1 MQNPI
6 EIKAKTLEEALI
18 QASIALNCPI
28 INLQYEVIQTPSKGF
43 LNIGKK
49 EAIIL
54 VGVKES
60 VKEVK
65 EESVKETNTKE
76 NHQNNIEE
84 KKQKLETETPQ
95 EEIITPKPPKKNLKE
110 ESHNGDKLHEIKQ
123 ELKDL
128 FSHLPYKINKIIT
141 PKPPKKNLKEE
152 SHNGDKLHEI
162 KQELKDLFS
171 HLPYKIN
178 KVEVSFYEPGVLL
191 INIDGED
198 SALLIGEKGYRY
210 KALSYLLFNW
220 IHPTYGYSI
229 RLEISTFLQNQ
240 EKVMEAQLQSVIMT
254 VHEVGKG
261 QMKAP
266 DGVLTYIA
274 LKKLRKAFPNKYVS
288 IKTNLN
294 DEKYIVIN
302 DFNNE

>member
-43 LNIGKK
+43 LSIGKK

-54 VGVKES
+54 AGVKES

-65 EESVKETNTKE
+65 EESVKENHQ

-95 EEIITPKPPKKNLKE
+95 EER
-110 ESHNGDKLHEIKQ
+110 
-123 ELKDL
+123 
-128 FSHLPYKINKIIT
+128 IT

-178 KVEVSFYEPGVLL
+178 KVEVSLYEPGVLL

-220 IHPTYGYSI
+220 IHPAYGYSI

-240 EKVMEAQLQSVIMT
+240 EKVMEAQLQSTIMT

>member
-54 VGVKES
+54 VGVKET
-60 VKEVK
+60 KEN
-65 EESVKETNTKE
+65 SLKETNTKE
-76 NHQNNIEE
+76 IHQSAEE
-84 KKQKLETETPQ
+84 KKQNSETETPQ
-95 EEIITPKPPKKNLKE
+95 EERITPKPPKKN
-110 ESHNGDKLHEIKQ
+110 
-123 ELKDL
+123 
-128 FSHLPYKINKIIT
+128 P
-141 PKPPKKNLKEE
+141 KEE

-178 KVEVSFYEPGVLL
+178 KVEVSLYEPGVLL
-191 INIDGED
+191 IDIDGED

-240 EKVMEAQLQSVIMT
+240 EKVMEVQLQSVIMT

>member
-1 MQNPI
+1 MQNFI

-43 LNIGKK
+43 LNIIGKK

-54 VGVKES
+54 AGVKES

-76 NHQNNIEE
+76 IHQSAEE

-95 EEIITPKPPKKNLKE
+95 EER
-110 ESHNGDKLHEIKQ
+110 
-123 ELKDL
+123 
-128 FSHLPYKINKIIT
+128 IT

-178 KVEVSFYEPGVLL
+178 KVEVSLYEPGVLL
-191 INIDGED
+191 IDIDGED

-220 IHPTYGYSI
+220 IHPAYGYSI

-240 EKVMEAQLQSVIMT
+240 EKVMEAQLQSTIMT

>member
-43 LNIGKK
+43 LSIGKK

-54 VGVKES
+54 AGIKES
-60 VKEVK
+60 VKETK

-76 NHQNNIEE
+76 IHQSAEE
-84 KKQKLETETPQ
+84 KKQNLETETPQ
-95 EEIITPKPPKKNLKE
+95 EEKITPKPPKKNLKE
-110 ESHNGDKLHEIKQ
+110 ESHGE
-123 ELKDL
+123 
-128 FSHLPYKINKIIT
+128 
-141 PKPPKKNLKEE
+141 
-152 SHNGDKLHEI
+152 DKLHEI

-178 KVEVSFYEPGVLL
+178 KVEVSLYEPGVLL
-191 INIDGED
+191 IDIDGED

-240 EKVMEAQLQSVIMT
+240 EKVMEAQLQSTIMT
-254 VHEVGKG
+254 AHEVGKG

>member
-43 LNIGKK
+43 LSIGKK

-54 VGVKES
+54 AGVKES

-95 EEIITPKPPKKNLKE
+95 EEKITPKPPKK
-110 ESHNGDKLHEIKQ
+110 
-123 ELKDL
+123 
-128 FSHLPYKINKIIT
+128 T
-141 PKPPKKNLKEE
+141 LKEE

-178 KVEVSFYEPGVLL
+178 KVEVSLYEPGVLL
-191 INIDGED
+191 IDIDGED

-220 IHPTYGYSI
+220 IHPAYGYSI

-240 EKVMEAQLQSVIMT
+240 EKVMEAQLQSMIMT

>member
-1 MQNPI
+1 MQNFI

-54 VGVKES
+54 ASVKES
-60 VKEVK
+60 VKAVK
-65 EESVKETNTKE
+65 EESVKETHTKE
-76 NHQNNIEE
+76 IHQNHQNNIEE

-128 FSHLPYKINKIIT
+128 FSHLPYKINK
-141 PKPPKKNLKEE
+141 
-152 SHNGDKLHEI
+152 
-162 KQELKDLFS
+162 
-171 HLPYKIN
+171 
-178 KVEVSFYEPGVLL
+178 VEVSLYEPGVLL
-191 INIDGED
+191 IDIDGED

-220 IHPTYGYSI
+220 IHPTYGYNI

-240 EKVMEAQLQSVIMT
+240 EKVMEVQLQSTIMT

-266 DGVLTYIA
+266 NGVLTYIA

>member
-18 QASIALNCPI
+18 QASISLNCPI
-28 INLQYEVIQTPSKGF
+28 INLQYEVIQMPSKGF

-54 VGVKES
+54 VGIKET
-60 VKEVK
+60 KEN
-65 EESVKETNTKE
+65 SLKETNAKE

-84 KKQKLETETPQ
+84 KKQLEIETLQ
-95 EEIITPKPPKKNLKE
+95 EEKITPKPPKKTPKE
-110 ESHNGDKLHEIKQ
+110 EPYHEDKLHAIKQ
-123 ELKDL
+123 ELKEL
-128 FSHLPYKINKIIT
+128 FSHLPYKI
-141 PKPPKKNLKEE
+141 
-152 SHNGDKLHEI
+152 H
-162 KQELKDLFS
+162 
-171 HLPYKIN
+171 
-178 KVEVSFYEPGVLL
+178 KVEVSLYEPGVLL
-191 INIDGED
+191 IDIDGED

-220 IHPTYGYSI
+220 IHPAYGYSI

-240 EKVMEAQLQSVIMT
+240 EKVMDTQLQSVIMT

>member
-1 MQNPI
+1 MQNFI

-54 VGVKES
+54 ASVKES
-60 VKEVK
+60 VKAVK
-65 EESVKETNTKE
+65 EESVKETHTKE
-76 NHQNNIEE
+76 IHQNHQNNIEE

-128 FSHLPYKINKIIT
+128 FSHLPYKINK
-141 PKPPKKNLKEE
+141 
-152 SHNGDKLHEI
+152 
-162 KQELKDLFS
+162 
-171 HLPYKIN
+171 
-178 KVEVSFYEPGVLL
+178 VEVSLYKPGVLL
-191 INIDGED
+191 IDIDGED

-220 IHPTYGYSI
+220 IHPTYGYNI

-240 EKVMEAQLQSVIMT
+240 EKVMEVQLQSTIMT

-266 DGVLTYIA
+266 NGVLTYIA

>member
-1 MQNPI
+1 MQNFI

-43 LNIGKK
+43 LSIGKK

-54 VGVKES
+54 AGVKES

-76 NHQNNIEE
+76 IHQSAEE
-84 KKQKLETETPQ
+84 KKQSLEIETPQ
-95 EEIITPKPPKKNLKE
+95 EEIITPKLSKKNPKE
-110 ESHNGDKLHEIKQ
+110 ESHNEDKLHEIQ
-123 ELKDL
+123 
-128 FSHLPYKINKIIT
+128 
-141 PKPPKKNLKEE
+141 
-152 SHNGDKLHEI
+152 
-162 KQELKDLFS
+162 QELKDLFS

-191 INIDGED
+191 IDIDGED

>member
-6 EIKAKTLEEALI
+6 KIKAKTLEEALI

-43 LNIGKK
+43 LSIGKK

-54 VGVKES
+54 ASVKES
-60 VKEVK
+60 VKKVK

-76 NHQNNIEE
+76 IHQSAEE
-84 KKQKLETETPQ
+84 KKQSLETETPQ
-95 EEIITPKPPKKNLKE
+95 EEKITPKPPKKN
-110 ESHNGDKLHEIKQ
+110 
-123 ELKDL
+123 
-128 FSHLPYKINKIIT
+128 P
-141 PKPPKKNLKEE
+141 KEE

-178 KVEVSFYEPGVLL
+178 KVEVSLYEPGVLL
-191 INIDGED
+191 IDIDGED

-220 IHPTYGYSI
+220 IHPAYGYSI

-240 EKVMEAQLQSVIMT
+240 EKVMEAQLQSTIMT

>member
-1 MQNPI
+1 MQNFI

-43 LNIGKK
+43 LSIGKK

-54 VGVKES
+54 AGVKES

-76 NHQNNIEE
+76 IHQSAEE

-128 FSHLPYKINKIIT
+128 FSHLPYKINK
-141 PKPPKKNLKEE
+141 
-152 SHNGDKLHEI
+152 
-162 KQELKDLFS
+162 
-171 HLPYKIN
+171 
-178 KVEVSFYEPGVLL
+178 VEVSLYEPGVLL
-191 INIDGED
+191 IDIDGED

-240 EKVMEAQLQSVIMT
+240 EKVMEAQLQSTIMT

>member
-43 LNIGKK
+43 LSIGKK

-54 VGVKES
+54 AGVKES
-60 VKEVK
+60 AKEVK
-65 EESVKETNTKE
+65 EEGVKETNTKE
-76 NHQNNIEE
+76 IHQSAEE

-95 EEIITPKPPKKNLKE
+95 EEK
-110 ESHNGDKLHEIKQ
+110 
-123 ELKDL
+123 
-128 FSHLPYKINKIIT
+128 IT

-178 KVEVSFYEPGVLL
+178 KVEVSLYEPGVLL
-191 INIDGED
+191 IDIDGED

-220 IHPTYGYSI
+220 IHPAYGYSI

-240 EKVMEAQLQSVIMT
+240 EKVMEVQLQSTIMT

>member
-54 VGVKES
+54 ASVKES

-95 EEIITPKPPKKNLKE
+95 EERITPKPPKKNLKE
-110 ESHNGDKLHEIKQ
+110 ESHNE
-123 ELKDL
+123 
-128 FSHLPYKINKIIT
+128 
-141 PKPPKKNLKEE
+141 
-152 SHNGDKLHEI
+152 DKLHEI

-178 KVEVSFYEPGVLL
+178 KVEVSLYEPGVLL
-191 INIDGED
+191 IDIDGED

-274 LKKLRKAFPNKYVS
+274 LKKLQKAFPNKYVS

>member
-1 MQNPI
+1 MQNFI

-54 VGVKES
+54 AGVKES
-60 VKEVK
+60 VKEIQ
-65 EESVKETNTKE
+65 EESAKETNTKE
-76 NHQNNIEE
+76 THQSAEE
-84 KKQKLETETPQ
+84 KKQNSEIETPQ

-128 FSHLPYKINKIIT
+128 FSHLPYKINK
-141 PKPPKKNLKEE
+141 
-152 SHNGDKLHEI
+152 
-162 KQELKDLFS
+162 
-171 HLPYKIN
+171 
-178 KVEVSFYEPGVLL
+178 VEVSLYEPGVLL
-191 INIDGED
+191 IDIDGED

-220 IHPTYGYSI
+220 IHPAYGYNI

-240 EKVMEAQLQSVIMT
+240 EKVMDTQLQNTIMT

>member
-1 MQNPI
+1 MQNFI

-43 LNIGKK
+43 LSIGKK

-54 VGVKES
+54 AGVKET
-60 VKEVK
+60 KEN
-65 EESVKETNTKE
+65 SLKETSTKE
-76 NHQNNIEE
+76 NHQNHQNNTEE
-84 KKQKLETETPQ
+84 KKQLETETPQ
-95 EEIITPKPPKKNLKE
+95 EEK
-110 ESHNGDKLHEIKQ
+110 
-123 ELKDL
+123 
-128 FSHLPYKINKIIT
+128 IT

-178 KVEVSFYEPGVLL
+178 KVEVSLYEPGVLL

-220 IHPTYGYSI
+220 IHPAYGYSI

-240 EKVMEAQLQSVIMT
+240 EKVMEAQLQSTIMT

>member
-1 MQNPI
+1 MQNFI

-54 VGVKES
+54 AGVKES

-76 NHQNNIEE
+76 IHQSAEE
-84 KKQKLETETPQ
+84 KKQNSEIETPQ

-128 FSHLPYKINKIIT
+128 FSHLPYKINK
-141 PKPPKKNLKEE
+141 
-152 SHNGDKLHEI
+152 
-162 KQELKDLFS
+162 
-171 HLPYKIN
+171 
-178 KVEVSFYEPGVLL
+178 VEVSLYEPGVLL
-191 INIDGED
+191 IDIDGED
-198 SALLIGEKGYRY
+198 STLLIGEKGYRY

-220 IHPTYGYSI
+220 IHPAYGYNI

-240 EKVMEAQLQSVIMT
+240 EKVMDTQLQSTIMT

>member
-1 MQNPI
+1 MQNFI

-54 VGVKES
+54 AGVKES
-60 VKEVK
+60 VKEIQ
-65 EESVKETNTKE
+65 EESAKETNTKE
-76 NHQNNIEE
+76 THQSAEE
-84 KKQKLETETPQ
+84 KKQNSEIETPQ
-95 EEIITPKPPKKNLKE
+95 EEIT
-110 ESHNGDKLHEIKQ
+110 
-123 ELKDL
+123 
-128 FSHLPYKINKIIT
+128 T

-178 KVEVSFYEPGVLL
+178 KVEVSLYEPGVLL
-191 INIDGED
+191 IDIDGED

-220 IHPTYGYSI
+220 IHPAYGYNI

-240 EKVMEAQLQSVIMT
+240 EKVMDTQLQNTIMT

>member
-1 MQNPI
+1 MQNFI

-18 QASIALNCPI
+18 QASITLNCPI

-54 VGVKES
+54 ASVKES
-60 VKEVK
+60 VKVVK

-76 NHQNNIEE
+76 IHQSAEE

-95 EEIITPKPPKKNLKE
+95 EEIITPKPL
-110 ESHNGDKLHEIKQ
+110 
-123 ELKDL
+123 
-128 FSHLPYKINKIIT
+128 
-141 PKPPKKNLKEE
+141 KKNLKEE

-178 KVEVSFYEPGVLL
+178 KVEVSLYEPGVLL
-191 INIDGED
+191 IDIDGED

-220 IHPTYGYSI
+220 IHPTYGYNI

-240 EKVMEAQLQSVIMT
+240 EKVMEVQLQSTIMT

>member
-1 MQNPI
+1 MQNFI

-43 LNIGKK
+43 LSIGKK

-54 VGVKES
+54 AGVKEN
-60 VKEVK
+60 VKEVQ

-76 NHQNNIEE
+76 THQNAEE

-95 EEIITPKPPKKNLKE
+95 EEIITPKPPKKN
-110 ESHNGDKLHEIKQ
+110 
-123 ELKDL
+123 
-128 FSHLPYKINKIIT
+128 P
-141 PKPPKKNLKEE
+141 KEE

-178 KVEVSFYEPGVLL
+178 KVEVNLYEPGVLL
-191 INIDGED
+191 IDIDGED

-220 IHPTYGYSI
+220 IHPAYGYNI

-240 EKVMEAQLQSVIMT
+240 EKVMEAQLQSTIMT

>member
-1 MQNPI
+1 MQNFI

-43 LNIGKK
+43 LSIGKK

-54 VGVKES
+54 AGVKES
-60 VKEVK
+60 VKETK

-76 NHQNNIEE
+76 IHQSAEE
-84 KKQKLETETPQ
+84 KKQSLETETPQ
-95 EEIITPKPPKKNLKE
+95 EEKITPKPPKKN
-110 ESHNGDKLHEIKQ
+110 
-123 ELKDL
+123 
-128 FSHLPYKINKIIT
+128 P
-141 PKPPKKNLKEE
+141 KEE

-178 KVEVSFYEPGVLL
+178 KVEVSLYEPGVLL
-191 INIDGED
+191 IDIDGED

-220 IHPTYGYSI
+220 IHPAYGYSI

-240 EKVMEAQLQSVIMT
+240 EKVMETQLQSVIMT

>member
-1 MQNPI
+1 MQNFI

-60 VKEVK
+60 VKEIQ

-76 NHQNNIEE
+76 IHQSAEE
-84 KKQKLETETPQ
+84 KKQNSEIKTPQ
-95 EEIITPKPPKKNLKE
+95 EKITTPKPPKKNLKE
-110 ESHNGDKLHEIKQ
+110 ESHNGDKLHEI
-123 ELKDL
+123 E
-128 FSHLPYKINKIIT
+128 
-141 PKPPKKNLKEE
+141 
-152 SHNGDKLHEI
+152 
-162 KQELKDLFS
+162 QELKDLFS

-178 KVEVSFYEPGVLL
+178 KVEVSLYEPGVLL
-191 INIDGED
+191 IDIDGED

-220 IHPTYGYSI
+220 IHPAYGYNI

-240 EKVMEAQLQSVIMT
+240 EKVMDTQLQNTIMT

>member
-1 MQNPI
+1 MQNFI

-43 LNIGKK
+43 LSIGKK

-54 VGVKES
+54 AGVKES

-95 EEIITPKPPKKNLKE
+95 EERITPKPPKKNLKE

-123 ELKDL
+123 ELK
-128 FSHLPYKINKIIT
+128 
-141 PKPPKKNLKEE
+141 E
-152 SHNGDKLHEI
+152 
-162 KQELKDLFS
+162 LFS

-178 KVEVSFYEPGVLL
+178 KVEVSLYEPGVLL
-191 INIDGED
+191 IDIDGED

-240 EKVMEAQLQSVIMT
+240 EKVMDTQLQSTIMT

-294 DEKYIVIN
+294 DKKYIVIN

>member
-1 MQNPI
+1 MQNFI

-54 VGVKES
+54 AGVKES

-95 EEIITPKPPKKNLKE
+95 EERITPKPPKKNLKE
-110 ESHNGDKLHEIKQ
+110 ESH
-123 ELKDL
+123 
-128 FSHLPYKINKIIT
+128 S
-141 PKPPKKNLKEE
+141 
-152 SHNGDKLHEI
+152 GDKLHEI

-178 KVEVSFYEPGVLL
+178 KVEVSLYEPGVLL
-191 INIDGED
+191 IDIDGED

-220 IHPTYGYSI
+220 IHPAYGYSI

-240 EKVMEAQLQSVIMT
+240 EKVMEAQLQSTIMT

>member
-43 LNIGKK
+43 LSIGKK

-54 VGVKES
+54 AGVKET
-60 VKEVK
+60 KENSLKKTK
-65 EESVKETNTKE
+65 ENSLKETNTKE
-76 NHQNNIEE
+76 NHQNHQNNIEE
-84 KKQKLETETPQ
+84 KKQLETETPQ

-123 ELKDL
+123 ELK
-128 FSHLPYKINKIIT
+128 
-141 PKPPKKNLKEE
+141 E
-152 SHNGDKLHEI
+152 
-162 KQELKDLFS
+162 LFS

-178 KVEVSFYEPGVLL
+178 KVEVSLYEPGVLL

-220 IHPTYGYSI
+220 IHPAYGYSI

-240 EKVMEAQLQSVIMT
+240 EKVMEAQLQSTIMT

>member
-1 MQNPI
+1 MQNFI

-54 VGVKES
+54 ADVKES

-65 EESVKETNTKE
+65 EESVKEESAKE
-76 NHQNNIEE
+76 IHQSAEE
-84 KKQKLETETPQ
+84 KKQNLEIKTPQ
-95 EEIITPKPPKKNLKE
+95 EEIITPKP
-110 ESHNGDKLHEIKQ
+110 S
-123 ELKDL
+123 
-128 FSHLPYKINKIIT
+128 
-141 PKPPKKNLKEE
+141 KKNLKEE

-178 KVEVSFYEPGVLL
+178 KVEVSLYEPGVLL
-191 INIDGED
+191 IDIDGED

-220 IHPTYGYSI
+220 IHPAYGYNI

>member
-1 MQNPI
+1 MQNFI

-43 LNIGKK
+43 LSIGKK

-54 VGVKES
+54 AGVKES
-60 VKEVK
+60 VKEIK

-76 NHQNNIEE
+76 IHQNAEE
-84 KKQKLETETPQ
+84 KKQSLETETPQ
-95 EEIITPKPPKKNLKE
+95 EEIITPKPPKKN
-110 ESHNGDKLHEIKQ
+110 
-123 ELKDL
+123 
-128 FSHLPYKINKIIT
+128 P
-141 PKPPKKNLKEE
+141 KEE

-178 KVEVSFYEPGVLL
+178 KVEVSLYEPGVLL
-191 INIDGED
+191 IDIDGED

-220 IHPTYGYSI
+220 IHPAYGYSI

-240 EKVMEAQLQSVIMT
+240 EKVMEAQLQSTIMT

-274 LKKLRKAFPNKYVS
+274 LKKLRKAFPNEYVS

>member
-43 LNIGKK
+43 LSIGKK

-54 VGVKES
+54 AGVKES

-76 NHQNNIEE
+76 IHQSAEE

-95 EEIITPKPPKKNLKE
+95 EEIITPKLPKKNPKE
-110 ESHNGDKLHEIKQ
+110 ESHNGDKLHEI
-123 ELKDL
+123 E
-128 FSHLPYKINKIIT
+128 
-141 PKPPKKNLKEE
+141 
-152 SHNGDKLHEI
+152 
-162 KQELKDLFS
+162 QELKDLFS

-178 KVEVSFYEPGVLL
+178 KVEVSLYEPGVLL

-220 IHPTYGYSI
+220 IHPAYGYSI

>member
-1 MQNPI
+1 MQNFI

-43 LNIGKK
+43 LSIGKK

-54 VGVKES
+54 AGVKES

-65 EESVKETNTKE
+65 EESVKEIDTKE
-76 NHQNNIEE
+76 IHQNAEE

-95 EEIITPKPPKKNLKE
+95 EEIITPKPPKKNPKE
-110 ESHNGDKLHEIKQ
+110 ESH
-123 ELKDL
+123 
-128 FSHLPYKINKIIT
+128 S
-141 PKPPKKNLKEE
+141 
-152 SHNGDKLHEI
+152 GDKLHEI

-178 KVEVSFYEPGVLL
+178 KVEVSLYEPGVLL
-191 INIDGED
+191 IDIDGED

-240 EKVMEAQLQSVIMT
+240 EKVMEAQLQSTIMT

>member
-1 MQNPI
+1 MQNFI

-54 VGVKES
+54 AGVKES
-60 VKEVK
+60 VKEIK
-65 EESVKETNTKE
+65 NESVKETNTKKT
-76 NHQNNIEE
+76 HQSAEE
-84 KKQKLETETPQ
+84 KKQNSEIETPQ
-95 EEIITPKPPKKNLKE
+95 EEITTPKPPKKNLKE
-110 ESHNGDKLHEIKQ
+110 ESHNGDKLHEI
-123 ELKDL
+123 E
-128 FSHLPYKINKIIT
+128 
-141 PKPPKKNLKEE
+141 
-152 SHNGDKLHEI
+152 
-162 KQELKDLFS
+162 QELKDLFS

-191 INIDGED
+191 IDIDGED

-220 IHPTYGYSI
+220 IHPAYGYNI

-240 EKVMEAQLQSVIMT
+240 EKVMEAQLQSTIMT

>member
-1 MQNPI
+1 MQNFI

-54 VGVKES
+54 AGVKES

-76 NHQNNIEE
+76 IHQSAEE
-84 KKQKLETETPQ
+84 KKQKSETKTPQ

-128 FSHLPYKINKIIT
+128 FSHLPYKINK
-141 PKPPKKNLKEE
+141 
-152 SHNGDKLHEI
+152 
-162 KQELKDLFS
+162 
-171 HLPYKIN
+171 
-178 KVEVSFYEPGVLL
+178 VEVSLYEPGVLL
-191 INIDGED
+191 IDIDGED

-220 IHPTYGYSI
+220 IHPAYGYNI

-240 EKVMEAQLQSVIMT
+240 EKVMEAQLQSTIMT

-302 DFNNE
+302 DFNHNE

>member
-1 MQNPI
+1 MQNFI

-43 LNIGKK
+43 LSIGKK

-54 VGVKES
+54 AGVKES

-95 EEIITPKPPKKNLKE
+95 EEKITPKPPKK
-110 ESHNGDKLHEIKQ
+110 
-123 ELKDL
+123 
-128 FSHLPYKINKIIT
+128 T
-141 PKPPKKNLKEE
+141 LKEE

-178 KVEVSFYEPGVLL
+178 KVEVSLYEPGVLL
-191 INIDGED
+191 IDIDGED

-240 EKVMEAQLQSVIMT
+240 EKVMEAQLQSTIMT

>member
-1 MQNPI
+1 MQNFI

-54 VGVKES
+54 AGVKES

-76 NHQNNIEE
+76 NHQNHQNNIEE

-128 FSHLPYKINKIIT
+128 FSHLPYKINK
-141 PKPPKKNLKEE
+141 
-152 SHNGDKLHEI
+152 
-162 KQELKDLFS
+162 
-171 HLPYKIN
+171 
-178 KVEVSFYEPGVLL
+178 VEVSLYEPGVLL
-191 INIDGED
+191 IDIDGED

-220 IHPTYGYSI
+220 IHPAYGYNI

-240 EKVMEAQLQSVIMT
+240 EKVMDTQLQSTIMT

-274 LKKLRKAFPNKYVS
+274 LKKLRKAFPDKYVS

>member
-1 MQNPI
+1 MQNFI

-54 VGVKES
+54 AGVKES

-65 EESVKETNTKE
+65 EESAKETNTKE
-76 NHQNNIEE
+76 THQSAEE

-95 EEIITPKPPKKNLKE
+95 EEITTPKPPKKNLKE
-110 ESHNGDKLHEIKQ
+110 ESH
-123 ELKDL
+123 
-128 FSHLPYKINKIIT
+128 S
-141 PKPPKKNLKEE
+141 
-152 SHNGDKLHEI
+152 GDKLHEI

-178 KVEVSFYEPGVLL
+178 KVEVSLYEPGVLL
-191 INIDGED
+191 IDIDGED

-220 IHPTYGYSI
+220 IHPAYGYNI

-240 EKVMEAQLQSVIMT
+240 EKVMDTQLQNTIMT

>member
-43 LNIGKK
+43 LSIGKK

-54 VGVKES
+54 ASVKKS

-65 EESVKETNTKE
+65 EESVKEIDTKE
-76 NHQNNIEE
+76 IHQNAEE
-84 KKQKLETETPQ
+84 KKQNLETETPQ

-128 FSHLPYKINKIIT
+128 FSHLPYKINK
-141 PKPPKKNLKEE
+141 
-152 SHNGDKLHEI
+152 
-162 KQELKDLFS
+162 
-171 HLPYKIN
+171 
-178 KVEVSFYEPGVLL
+178 VEVSLYEPGVLL
-191 INIDGED
+191 IDIDGED

-220 IHPTYGYSI
+220 IHPAYGYSI

-240 EKVMEAQLQSVIMT
+240 EKVMEAQLQSTIMT

>member
-1 MQNPI
+1 MRTRAKQKGKLMQNFI

-54 VGVKES
+54 AGVKES

-76 NHQNNIEE
+76 IHQSAEE
-84 KKQKLETETPQ
+84 KKQNLEIETPQ
-95 EEIITPKPPKKNLKE
+95 EKITTPKPPKKNLKE
-110 ESHNGDKLHEIKQ
+110 ESH
-123 ELKDL
+123 
-128 FSHLPYKINKIIT
+128 S
-141 PKPPKKNLKEE
+141 
-152 SHNGDKLHEI
+152 GDKLHEI

-178 KVEVSFYEPGVLL
+178 KVEVSLYEPGVLL
-191 INIDGED
+191 IDIDGED

-220 IHPTYGYSI
+220 IHPAYGYNI

-240 EKVMEAQLQSVIMT
+240 EKVMEAQLQSTIMT

>member
-1 MQNPI
+1 MQNFI

-43 LNIGKK
+43 LSIGKK

-54 VGVKES
+54 ASVKES

-65 EESVKETNTKE
+65 EESIKETNTKE
-76 NHQNNIEE
+76 IYQSAGE
-84 KKQKLETETPQ
+84 KKQNSETKTPQ

-110 ESHNGDKLHEIKQ
+110 ESH
-123 ELKDL
+123 
-128 FSHLPYKINKIIT
+128 S
-141 PKPPKKNLKEE
+141 
-152 SHNGDKLHEI
+152 GDKLHEI

-178 KVEVSFYEPGVLL
+178 KVEVSLYEPGVLL
-191 INIDGED
+191 IDIDGED

-220 IHPTYGYSI
+220 IHPTYGYNI

-240 EKVMEAQLQSVIMT
+240 EKVMEAQLQSTIMT

-302 DFNNE
+302 NFNNE

>member
-1 MQNPI
+1 MQNFI

-54 VGVKES
+54 AGVKES

-76 NHQNNIEE
+76 IHQSAEE

-110 ESHNGDKLHEIKQ
+110 ESHGEDKLHAIKQ
-123 ELKDL
+123 ELK
-128 FSHLPYKINKIIT
+128 
-141 PKPPKKNLKEE
+141 E
-152 SHNGDKLHEI
+152 
-162 KQELKDLFS
+162 LFS

-178 KVEVSFYEPGVLL
+178 KVEVSLYEPGVLL
-191 INIDGED
+191 IDIDGED

-220 IHPTYGYSI
+220 IHPAYGYSI

-266 DGVLTYIA
+266 DGALTYIA

>member
-1 MQNPI
+1 MQDPI

-18 QASIALNCPI
+18 QASIVLNCPI

-43 LNIGKK
+43 LSIGKK

-54 VGVKES
+54 AGVKES
-60 VKEVK
+60 VKEIQ

-76 NHQNNIEE
+76 IHQNNIEE

-95 EEIITPKPPKKNLKE
+95 EEKITPKPSKKNPKE
-110 ESHNGDKLHEIKQ
+110 ESH
-123 ELKDL
+123 
-128 FSHLPYKINKIIT
+128 S
-141 PKPPKKNLKEE
+141 
-152 SHNGDKLHEI
+152 GDKLHEI

-178 KVEVSFYEPGVLL
+178 KVEVSLYEPGVLL
-191 INIDGED
+191 IDIDGED

-266 DGVLTYIA
+266 DGVLTCIA

>member
-1 MQNPI
+1 MQNFI

-43 LNIGKK
+43 LSIGKK

-54 VGVKES
+54 ASVKES
-60 VKEVK
+60 VKEIQ

-76 NHQNNIEE
+76 THQSAE
-84 KKQKLETETPQ
+84 KKQNSEIETPQ

-128 FSHLPYKINKIIT
+128 FSHLPYKINK
-141 PKPPKKNLKEE
+141 
-152 SHNGDKLHEI
+152 
-162 KQELKDLFS
+162 
-171 HLPYKIN
+171 
-178 KVEVSFYEPGVLL
+178 VEVSLYEPGVLL
-191 INIDGED
+191 IDIDGED

-220 IHPTYGYSI
+220 IHPAYGYNI

-240 EKVMEAQLQSVIMT
+240 EKVMEAQLQSTIMT

>member
-54 VGVKES
+54 ASVKES

-76 NHQNNIEE
+76 IHQNAEE

-95 EEIITPKPPKKNLKE
+95 EERITPKPPKKN
-110 ESHNGDKLHEIKQ
+110 
-123 ELKDL
+123 
-128 FSHLPYKINKIIT
+128 P
-141 PKPPKKNLKEE
+141 KEE

-178 KVEVSFYEPGVLL
+178 KVEVSLYEPGVLL

-220 IHPTYGYSI
+220 IHPAYGYSI

-240 EKVMEAQLQSVIMT
+240 EKVMETQLQSVIMT